1 MIRRK
6 ISHLVVASTF
16 VLAML
21 GAGSTVAFA
30 TDRTTPGS
38 DLANDVHAGELGEKA
53 AANDVDTAE
62 EVDEDGAVE
71 DVDEMEVGDSA
82 AAQSQS

>member
-6 ISHLVVASTF
+6 IGHLVVASTF

-30 TDRTTPGS
+30 TDTTTPGS
-38 DLANDVHAGELGEKA
+38 DLANDVRAGELGEKA

-71 DVDEMEVGDSA
+71 DVDEMEMGDSA
-82 AAQSQS
+82 VAQSQS